1 MAFESLSER
10 LNKAFKNISGQGKL
24 TEKNM
29 NDMLKEVRMS
39 LLEADVNYD
48 VVKSFVENV
57 KEKALGQEV
66 LDSLKTESV
75 DIILMDV
82 RMPNMSGV
90 DCTRIVKKEYP
101 NIKVIILTTFDD
113 DEYIYDALKY
123 GASGYLLK
131 GCSLEELSSAI
142 HSVLSGGAC
151 FNPNVAGKVAQFFS
165 QMANSNSEFSLEHEE
180 DFDLSDTERQIIAQI
195 GHGYSNKEIAQKL
208 GFSECTIRN
217 YLSVILDKLDLRD
230 RTQLAIWYL
239 SRGNK

>member
-1 MAFESLSER
+1 MVKIMIADDQQLIRESLKIILDSDSDFE
-10 LNKAFKNISGQGKL
+10 
-24 TEKNM
+24 
-29 NDMLKEVRMS
+29 
-39 LLEADVNYD
+39 
-48 VVKSFVENV
+48 VVKVVGS
-57 KEKALGQEV
+57 GQEV

-131 GCSLEELSSAI
+131 GCSLEELSVAI
-142 HSVLSGGAC
+142 HNVLSGGAC

-165 QMANSNSEFSLEHEE
+165 QMANSHSEVSFDGEE
-180 DFDLSDTERQIIAQI
+180 KEYDFSDTEQKIIAQI

-208 GFSECTIRN
+208 GFSEGTIRN